1 VTWATSRVCLRTSWP
16 GMGAGMSKPV
26 NPLGPKPACR
36 KDALLCPACGSF
48 PGNAK
53 PITDRY
59 GWTWSLHT
67 CYRCGVEYQARPM
80 TDEARID
87 FYASGRYRTLCAQVT
102 GKPWDDPEYLRKAQ
116 HEYGLTWEGADGM
129 SLSGLHWLD
138 YGGSTGVVSAI
149 IARAHARNKERTIVV
164 ADYGDGATT
173 TPEQALSVPEGTYDA
188 ILCCQTLDHL
198 AEPRATLCAF
208 RHVAKPN
215 ARLFVDVVKLEHTQY
230 KIDHDTYY
238 PTASAFLSLVERSGW
253 RVLWLDGGTNPTHWS
268 ILAEKP

>member
-1 VTWATSRVCLRTSWP
+1 
-16 GMGAGMSKPV
+16 MSKPV
-26 NPLGPKPACR
+26 NPYGPKPACV
-36 KDALLCPACGSF
+36 KDARHCPACGSY
-48 PGNAK
+48 PGKAR

-67 CYRCGVEYQARPM
+67 CYKCVVEYQARPM
-80 TDEARID
+80 TDEARRD
-87 FYASGRYRTLCAQVT
+87 FYASGRYRSLCAQVT
-102 GKPWDDPEYLRKAQ
+102 GRQWDNPEYLRAQ
-116 HEYGLTWEGADGM
+116 QRVYAELWTDVDRLNIKGG
-129 SLSGLHWLD
+129 HWLD
-138 YGGSTGVVSAI
+138 YGGSTGVVSSTWAEYFNGG
-149 IARAHARNKERTIVV
+149 RVTV

-173 TPEQALSVPEGTYDA
+173 TPEQALAVSEGAYDA

-238 PTASAFLSLVERSGW
+238 PTASSFLSLVERSGW

>member
-1 VTWATSRVCLRTSWP
+1 
-16 GMGAGMSKPV
+16 MSKPV

-67 CYRCGVEYQARPM
+67 CYKCGVEYQARPM
-80 TDEARID
+80 TDEARKD
-87 FYASGRYRTLCAQVT
+87 FYASGRYRTLCAAVT
-102 GKPWDDPEYLRKAQ
+102 GRQWDDPEYLRKAQ
-116 HEYGLTWEGADGM
+116 HDYAMRWYDKWDDANEYPFKLGQ
-129 SLSGLHWLD
+129 WLD
-138 YGGSTGVVSAI
+138 YGGSTGVVSRI
-149 IARAHARNKERTIVV
+149 WNGNIERDLTI

-173 TPEQALSVPEGTYDA
+173 TPEAALAVPEGTYDA
-188 ILCCQTLDHL
+188 ILCCQTIDHL

-230 KIDHDTYY
+230 KIDHDVYF
-238 PTASAFLSLVERSGW
+238 PNGSCFMSLVERAGW
-253 RVLWLDGGTNPTHWS
+253 SVLWLDGETNPTHWS

>member
-1 VTWATSRVCLRTSWP
+1 
-16 GMGAGMSKPV
+16 MSKPV

-67 CYRCGVEYQARPM
+67 CYKCGVEYQARPM
-80 TDEARID
+80 TDEARKD

-102 GKPWDDPEYLRKAQ
+102 GKPWDDPGYLRKAQ
-116 HEYGLTWEGADGM
+116 REYAKVWDEIVRPALVNAEGG
-129 SLSGLHWLD
+129 HWLD
-138 YGGSTGVVSAI
+138 YGGSTGVVTNHWAQFDDEP
-149 IARAHARNKERTIVV
+149 NVTV

-173 TPEQALSVPEGTYDA
+173 TPEAALNVPEDTYDA

-198 AEPRATLCAF
+198 AEPRATLCVF

-238 PTASAFLSLVERSGW
+238 PTASSFLSLVERSGW